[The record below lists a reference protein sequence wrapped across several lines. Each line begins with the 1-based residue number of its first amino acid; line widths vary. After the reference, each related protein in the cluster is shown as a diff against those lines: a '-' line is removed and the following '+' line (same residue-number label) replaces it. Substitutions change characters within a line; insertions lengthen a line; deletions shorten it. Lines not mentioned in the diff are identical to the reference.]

1 MSQKLRKQVA
11 MLLCMLM
18 MLSCVAGT
26 MNVSANTENPYI
38 EVTNLTST
46 SVTINW
52 QPLVQAYYAEG
63 KVVDSVKVT
72 LDPSSYPEQVLA
84 EATTKAGVNLSNL
97 VPGEYY
103 QIHVEPSY
111 HLESDASITAT
122 GFDWTSFT
130 TPAAAVQTPATT
142 TQAPVI
148 TTQAPIV
155 TTQAP
160 VVTQTPAFTV
170 STPKITKVQMLD
182 TQVVVTANSVTAS
195 GYEFRVCTKKGKVVK
210 TDDLA
215 STGTIM
221 YNIPANKVYYVQVR
235 AYDYDASYNKVYSSW
250 SAKKFFVAQ
259 PTINTTKSKV
269 NKHSISLKWNKV
281 KNATSY
287 MVYVKKTTSSKW
299 TKVKTTKKNSYT
311 VRSLK
316 GSSIDAVSNDY
327 NVRIVATAKVKGK
340 TIKSDK
346 SKTIKTYTYTYY
358 R

>member
-26 MNVSANTENPYI
+26 MNVSAIDANPNI
-38 EVTNLTST
+38 EITNITST
-46 SVTINW
+46 SARINW
-52 QPLVQAYYAEG
+52 LPLLQAYEAEG
-63 KVVDSVKVT
+63 KIVDSVNVRLEVAGYK
-72 LDPSSYPEQVLA
+72 PQVLA
-84 EATTKAGVNLSNL
+84 ESTTNTWGSITGLI
-97 VPGEYY
+97 PGEYY
-103 QIHVEPSY
+103 HIYVEPSY
-111 HLESDASITAT
+111 HLASDPSVISQTT
-122 GFDWTSFT
+122 EWNSFT
-130 TPAAAVQTPATT
+130 TLATT
-142 TQAPVI
+142 TQAPAI

-160 VVTQTPAFTV
+160 VVTQTPSFTV
-170 STPKITKVQMLD
+170 SAPKITKVQMVD
-182 TQVVVTANSVTAS
+182 TQVGVTANSVTAS

-210 TDDLA
+210 TEDLA
-215 STGTIM
+215 STGTII
-221 YNIPANKVYYVQVR
+221 YNVPANKVYYVQVR
-235 AYDYDASYNKVYSSW
+235 AYDYDVNYNKVYSSW
-250 SAKKFFVAQ
+250 SAKKYFVAQ